1 MERVQANGIE
11 LAYDS
16 FGEGDPLVL
25 VMGLAGPRRMWPEE
39 WCLGLAEEGFRVIR
53 YDHRDVGCSTWL
65 QDAGTPD
72 LPRLLVRRAL
82 GLPVRT
88 AYTLSD
94 LAADLVGLLDALE
107 IDAAHVVGGSM
118 GGMVGQTLAIEHPHR
133 LRSLTSMLAG
143 PGNRRFLLGK
153 PHALRALLAPFPEP
167 GPAAVD
173 HEVALL
179 RLLNGSALPV
189 DEGELRQIVTEA
201 QADQRHPDASARHL
215 AAVLASGGRLR
226 KLRSVTVPTLVIN
239 GTADPLVSVAA
250 GRATARA
257 IPGARLHLVEG
268 MGHGLPRVAWPEL
281 IEAIASHARGTERAA
296 TVAA

>member
-1 MERVQANGIE
+1 MERVQANGLE

-39 WCLGLAEEGFRVIR
+39 WCRGLAREGFRVIR
-53 YDHRDVGCSTWL
+53 FDHRDVGRSTWL
-65 QDAGTPD
+65 EDAGTPD

-82 GLPVRT
+82 GLPVRA

-94 LAADLVGLLDALE
+94 LGADLVGLLDALD
-107 IDAAHVVGGSM
+107 IGAAHVVGGSM

-133 LRSLTSMLAG
+133 LRSLTSMLSG

-153 PHALRALLAPFPEP
+153 PHALRALLAPFPAP
-167 GPAAVD
+167 GPAAVA
-173 HEVALL
+173 HEVDLL

-189 DEGELRQIVTEA
+189 DADDLRQIVTEA
-201 QADQRHPDASARHL
+201 QADGRHPDASARHL

-226 KLRSVTVPTLVIN
+226 KLRAVTVPTLVVN
-239 GTADPLVSVAA
+239 GTADPLVPVAA

-257 IPGARLHLVEG
+257 IPGASLHLVEG

-281 IEAIASHARGTERAA
+281 IEVIAAHARGAQARLAA
-296 TVAA
+296 